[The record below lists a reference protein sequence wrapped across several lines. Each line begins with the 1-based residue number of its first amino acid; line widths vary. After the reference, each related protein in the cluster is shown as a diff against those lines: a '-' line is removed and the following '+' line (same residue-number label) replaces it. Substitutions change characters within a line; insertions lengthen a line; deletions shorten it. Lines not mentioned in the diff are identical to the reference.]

1 MKKNKKIDS
10 IKKVDYQK
18 QEDVLDFIDFLYGF
32 FTSEFNLSS
41 SIFPSGIKIDEVK
54 GPKQNEPASNFQKLA
69 KTYNYAGK
77 DLKDT
82 NDLLYGWSQD
92 IDKFIFKEY
101 PTKKE
106 NPCCSSIFEIEKIRQ
121 EQEVAKVC
129 SKVLSW
135 GGVQTG
141 AFDFLNLLAESKL
154 IEHLK
159 KSKNYFDSGIED
171 LESFQKLTDDK
182 MNASWSKVY
191 SLTCNIPFVIF
202 DSRVSAALQFLAGIF
217 LIEKG
222 SDEIP
227 SCLQFPALESR
238 TDRPRLFECS
248 NFKFKLAS
256 DKPKQH
262 AIWNLRANWII
273 EAVLGKMS
281 KFCDY
286 NQSNNKQ
293 KFCFARSIEAGLFR
307 LGYDLNILKK
317 QVKDEFKKHLYI

>member
-1 MKKNKKIDS
+1 MKEEQKKINKK
-10 IKKVDYQK
+10 DYQK
-18 QEDVLDFIDFLYGF
+18 LEKVSEFIDFLVQF
-32 FTSEFNLSS
+32 FTSEFNPE
-41 SIFPSGIKIDEVK
+41 SIFPNGIIISEKK
-54 GPKQNEPASNFQKLA
+54 GPKQKKAAKNFEELA
-69 KTYNYAGK
+69 KTYKYAS
-77 DLKDT
+77 
-82 NDLLYGWSQD
+82 NDLNSTNELLYNWFQD
-92 IDKFIFKEY
+92 IGKLIDKEY
-101 PTKKE
+101 PIEKE
-106 NPCCSSIFEIEKIRQ
+106 NPCCSNVFEIKKIEQ

-129 SKVLSW
+129 SEVLSW

-159 KSKNYFDSGIED
+159 KSKTYFDSDIED
-171 LESFQKLTDDK
+171 LESFQKETDDK

-191 SLTCNIPFVIF
+191 SLTCDIPFVIF

-217 LIEKG
+217 LIKKG
-222 SDEIP
+222 FKEIP
-227 SCLQFPALESR
+227 SCLQFPELESR
-238 TDRPRLFECS
+238 TDRSRLFECS
-248 NFKFKLAS
+248 YFKFSKLAY

-273 EAVLGKMS
+273 EAVLEKMS

-307 LGYDLNILKK
+307 LGYDLNILKN
-317 QVKDEFKKHLYI
+317 QVNDEFKKHLDI